1 MIDGSIVVVACLG
14 VVGGFAAGLL
24 GVGGGVL
31 LFPLLFYVPPFLGFE
46 TLDARTVA
54 SLVISQVFFSS
65 LIAGA
70 VHWRSGR
77 VNERLAVIA
86 AVTAATGSF
95 VGGVYSKSVSER
107 FLLLLFGVV
116 TLLAAAM
123 MFLPVPSSDREGSL
137 ANTVAFPMVPVGSLS
152 FVTGIVVGFLG
163 AGNFVFIPL
172 LIYVLKV
179 PTRIAI
185 GTNLVIAS
193 VSTLSGFLGKL
204 VTGQI
209 PFLMTLGV
217 VIGAGL
223 GALGGQWWHSW
234 FSPVSL
240 RYVYAVVISIVT
252 IGVWIS
258 ILR

>member
-1 MIDGSIVVVACLG
+1 MDGSVVVVACLG
-14 VVGGFAAGLL
+14 VLGGFAAGLL

-31 LFPLLFYVPPFLGFE
+31 LFPLLLYVPPFLGFE
-46 TLDARTVA
+46 TLDTKTVA

-70 VHWRSGR
+70 AHWRSGR
-77 VNERLAVIA
+77 VNGRLALVG
-86 AVTAATGSF
+86 AVTAAAGSF
-95 VGGVYSKSVSER
+95 VGGVYSKSVSDR
-107 FLLLLFGVV
+107 LLLLLFGVV

-123 MFLPVPSSDREGSL
+123 MFLPAPSSDREGSVGKTL
-137 ANTVAFPMVPVGSLS
+137 TFPIVPVGFLSLA
-152 FVTGIVVGFLG
+152 TGTVVGFLG

-172 LIYVLKV
+172 LIYVLNV

-223 GALGGQWWHSW
+223 GALGGEWRHSW
-234 FSPVSL
+234 FSPLTL
-240 RYVYAVVISIVT
+240 RYVYGAAVGIV
-252 IGVWIS
+252 GVAVWIS

>member
-31 LFPLLFYVPPFLGFE
+31 LFPLLLYVPPFLGFE

-70 VHWRSGR
+70 AHWRSGR
-77 VNERLAVIA
+77 VNGWLAVIA

-95 VGGVYSKSVSER
+95 VGGVYSKSGSER
-107 FLLLLFGVV
+107 FLLVLFGVV

-123 MFLPVPSSDREGSL
+123 MFLPAPSLDREGSM
-137 ANTVAFPMVPVGSLS
+137 AKTSAFPVVPVGVLS
-152 FVTGIVVGFLG
+152 FLTGTVVGFLG

-179 PTRIAI
+179 PTRVAI

-204 VTGQI
+204 VMGQI

-217 VIGAGL
+217 VIGASL
-223 GALGGQWWHSW
+223 GALGGEWRHSW
-234 FSPVSL
+234 FSPISL
-240 RYVYAVVISIVT
+240 RYVYGAVVGIVGVT
-252 IGVWIS
+252 VWIS